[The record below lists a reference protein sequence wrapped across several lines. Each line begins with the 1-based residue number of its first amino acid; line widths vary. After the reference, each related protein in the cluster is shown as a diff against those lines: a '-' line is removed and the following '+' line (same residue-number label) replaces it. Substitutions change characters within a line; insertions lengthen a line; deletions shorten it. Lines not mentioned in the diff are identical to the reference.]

1 MATSPLTRLRRVC
14 LALPEAHEV
23 LAWGEPTFRIRNR
36 MFATFASAT
45 NHHGRGRHAVWVKAL
60 PINQDLLVRSAPQRV
75 FVPPYVGPSGWIGL
89 YLDDVADWD
98 EVSRLL
104 RDGYI
109 LVAPKRL
116 AAQVATATADVAPL
130 PGPEDRLARFIAQYD
145 PAVAALGTGAIDALR
160 TRLPGARLL
169 VYDNYNALAVGFGP
183 TDSTPEAVLSIA
195 FFPRWVSLFFLWGA
209 TLPDPGKRLKG
220 SGRQVRHLVLNGVRD
235 LEDPYVVTLIEQAV
249 RSATT
254 PFPKKGGCV
263 VIKSVSAR
271 RRPRRPPAKRRRR

>member
-23 LAWGEPTFRIRNR
+23 LAWGEPTFRIRNK

-60 PINQDLLVRSAPQRV
+60 PINQDLLVRSSPQRV

-98 EVSRLL
+98 EISRLL
-104 RDGYI
+104 REGYI
-109 LVAPKRL
+109 LAAPKRL

-130 PGPEDRLARFIAQYD
+130 PEPEDRLARFIAQYD
-145 PAVAALGTGAIDALR
+145 PAVAALGTGAISALR

-183 TDSTPEAVLSIA
+183 TESTPEAVLSIA

-220 SGRQVRHLVLNGVRD
+220 SGRQVRHLVLNDAKD
-235 LEDPYVVTLIEQAV
+235 LEDPYVVSLIEQAV
-249 RSATT
+249 GSATT
-254 PFPKKGGCV
+254 RFPKKGGSV

-271 RRPRRPPAKRRRR
+271 RRPRRPPAKGPRR